1 MYLASHTRP
10 DISFAVNLLARY
22 SSSPTR
28 RHWIGV
34 KQIFRYLRGTMDM
47 GLYYSLSS
55 KSGLVGYADAG
66 FLSDPHN
73 G

>member
-1 MYLASHTRP
+1 
-10 DISFAVNLLARY
+10 
-22 SSSPTR
+22 
-28 RHWIGV
+28 
-34 KQIFRYLRGTMDM
+34 MDM

-55 KSGLVGYADAG
+55 KYGLVGYAGAG